1 MPFCDSKFSYK
12 RKENKICEITDNKVY
27 QDSSRFTVIK
37 MGIPSLLFVY
47 FPSFQVI

>member
-12 RKENKICEITDNKVY
+12 RKENKISEITDNKVY

-37 MGIPSLLFVY
+37 MPLFRL
-47 FPSFQVI
+47 FSFFSSNLIE